1 MTQPAIAPSPPR
13 AQPLAT
19 EETLFEGSPALVP
32 SLGALAFAVL
42 TLGIGLVVLWA
53 RRGGTRVRITTQRV
67 IVDRGL
73 FGKTLDQLDLY
84 RISDFVVERPFGQR
98 LLGTGNIRLKTL
110 DATTPDVTLHGLRTD
125 VLALYERMRAAVE
138 AEKGRKGVR
147 LIDNE

>member
-1 MTQPAIAPSPPR
+1 AA
-13 AQPLAT
+13 
-19 EETLFEGSPALVP
+19 EETLFEGAPALVP
-32 SLGALAFAVL
+32 SVGALALAIL
-42 TLGIGLVVLWA
+42 TLGLWLVVLWV
-53 RRGGTRVRITTQRV
+53 RRGGTHVRITSQRV

-110 DATTPDVTLHGLRTD
+110 DATTPDVTLHGLSTD

-138 AEKGRKGVR
+138 VAKERRGVR
-147 LIDNE
+147 LID

>member
-1 MTQPAIAPSPPR
+1 MTQPATAMTPQS

-32 SLGALAFAVL
+32 SAAALLLAVL
-42 TLGIGLVVLWA
+42 TLGLGLVFLWA
-53 RRGGTRVRITTQRV
+53 RRGGTHVRITTQRV

-84 RISDFVVERPFGQR
+84 RVSDFVVERPFGQR

-110 DATTPDVTLHGLRTD
+110 DATTPELHLTGLKTD
-125 VLALYERMRAAVE
+125 VLALYERMRTAVE
-138 AEKGRKGVR
+138 AAKERRRVR
-147 LIDNE
+147 LVDEE